1 MNWRWSFAIFTLSIK
16 QTTPRVLHNTA
27 QGCFVTLGNI
37 RKRIQILKGFYKGDY
52 HHGTILGSNLFAY
65 YFFYEKSSAFPQNW
79 SDRDVFIPG
88 RDQQKPG
95 MSYPYHRWHWG
106 SCSLTDQALQ
116 ELTVVDY
123 LRELKRSSSK
133 WIKIFNPKQKSFAW
147 QKGYGVFSISAPH
160 VEPVKKYIAN
170 QKHHHHRESFQDE
183 FRRFCK
189 RYDVEIDERFVWDW
203 GFIWL

>member
-1 MNWRWSFAIFTLSIK
+1 MAQSLVQIYLHTIFSTK
-16 QTTPRVLHNTA
+16 NRQP
-27 QGCFVTLGNI
+27 F
-37 RKRIQILKGFYKGDY
+37 LK
-52 HHGTILGSNLFAY
+52 
-65 YFFYEKSSAFPQNW
+65 
-79 SDRDVFIPG
+79 
-88 RDQQKPG
+88 
-95 MSYPYHRWHWG
+95 
-106 SCSLTDQALQ
+106 TDQTEMYSYLAGISKNL
-116 ELTVVDY
+116 ECPTLIIDGTEDHVHLLTRHSKNITVVDY

-189 RYDVEIDERFVWDW
+189 RYDVEIDERFVWD
-203 GFIWL
+203 